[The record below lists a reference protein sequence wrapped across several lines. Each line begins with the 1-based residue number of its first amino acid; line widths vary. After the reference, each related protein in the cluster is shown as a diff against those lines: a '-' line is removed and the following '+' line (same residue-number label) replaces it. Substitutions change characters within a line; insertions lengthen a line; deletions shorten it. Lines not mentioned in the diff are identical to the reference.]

1 MKQKIFVLIIA
12 AIMLFS
18 SISVFAAEPVT
29 VTLNGNPIEFD
40 VPAQIINDRTM
51 VPMRKIFESLGA
63 SVDWVEQQ
71 QGIIATKDSKI
82 IVMKIGSDL
91 MIVSDIS
98 AGTQE
103 EITLDVPPQ
112 IVGDRTLVPV
122 RAISES
128 LGVSVDWVAETQT
141 VVLVK

>member
-1 MKQKIFVLIIA
+1 MKKIILILISV
-12 AIMLFS
+12 IIILS
-18 SISVFAAEPVT
+18 SIGVSAAESVT

-63 SVDWVEQQ
+63 TVDWVEEQ

-82 IVMKIGSDL
+82 IVMKIGSSVML
-91 MIVSDIS
+91 VSDMASGEQKQI
-98 AGTQE
+98 E
-103 EITLDVPPQ
+103 LDVPPM

-141 VVLVK
+141 VVLVE

>member
-1 MKQKIFVLIIA
+1 MKKIILILISV
-12 AIMLFS
+12 IIILS
-18 SISVFAAEPVT
+18 SIGVSAAESVT

-63 SVDWVEQQ
+63 TVDWVEEQ

-82 IVMKIGSDL
+82 IVMKIGSPVML
-91 MIVSDIS
+91 VSDMASGEQKQI
-98 AGTQE
+98 E
-103 EITLDVPPQ
+103 LDVPPQ

-128 LGVSVDWVAETQT
+128 LGVSVDWVAETGT
-141 VVLVK
+141 VVLTSN